1 MPTFTDGQAVLV
13 EDGLR
18 FDLVKTL
25 DAMEALID
33 LCAKAGAPIVRTVH
47 AEHDLRVPWD
57 THGKRA
63 FRDTCI
69 KIGTIY
75 ETIYEPLVAVF
86 DGFCLKLFPF
96 GMTWCVYEEANDMLV
111 TPAGKPISELDP
123 TPGILIYGAERGLNL
138 FDLATPGIV
147 EVVRRIV
154 EEPLIGYGMCFVKG
168 EPLHTSTDMTMLG
181 QFARIEFPHAVFGAG
196 RGPIR
201 VRCERKP

>member
-33 LCAKAGAPIVRTVH
+33 LCAKAGAPIVRTIH
-47 AEHDLRVPWD
+47 EARPARLPWD
-57 THGKRA
+57 AHGKRV
-63 FRDTCI
+63 FRETCI
-69 KIGTIY
+69 KIGGVY
-75 ETIYEPLVAVF
+75 EAAYEPFVAVF

-96 GMTWCVYEEANDMLV
+96 GMTWCVYEEAADRLV
-111 TPAGKPISELDP
+111 TPKGKPIAELDP
-123 TPGILIYGAERGLNL
+123 SPGILLYGSERGLNL
-138 FDLATPGIV
+138 FDLASPGIV

-154 EEPLIGYGMCFVKG
+154 EELLVEYGMRFVKS
-168 EPLHTSTDMTMLG
+168 EPLHTSTDMTTLG
-181 QFARIEFPHAVFGAG
+181 QFARIDFPHEVFGVD